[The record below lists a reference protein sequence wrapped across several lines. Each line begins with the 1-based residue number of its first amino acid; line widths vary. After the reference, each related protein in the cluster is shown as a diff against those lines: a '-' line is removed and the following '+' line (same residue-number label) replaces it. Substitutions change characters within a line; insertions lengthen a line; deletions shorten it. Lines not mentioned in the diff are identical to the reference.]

1 METKNI
7 EMILEERDNN
17 DILSITI
24 KHKEYIINLNS
35 EDQTQLRTFFTAII
49 ENLFEHKIN
58 IELKINEAYKNM
70 MFIEIAQEYV
80 KCLNEEIE
88 NIFNDLPEL

>member
-7 EMILEERDNN
+7 EMILEERENN

-24 KHKEYIINLNS
+24 KNKEYVINLNS

-49 ENLFEHKIN
+49 EDLFNHKIVV
-58 IELKINEAYKNM
+58 ELKINEAYKNM
-70 MFIEIAQEYV
+70 MFIEVAQEYV

-88 NIFNDLPEL
+88 NIFNDLPVL

>member
-24 KHKEYIINLNS
+24 KNKEYIINLNS

>member
-7 EMILEERDNN
+7 EMILEEYDNN

-24 KHKEYIINLNS
+24 KSIKYKIDLNS
-35 EDQTQLRTFFTAII
+35 DDQNQLRTFFTALID
-49 ENLFEHKIN
+49 NLFEQKIV
-58 IELKINEAYKNM
+58 IELRINETYKNM

-88 NIFNDLPEL
+88 NIFNDLPVL